1 MFICLRSNTRDQVT
15 VQVNVSGLLSCQHF
29 RTFWISWSNGD
40 IRIGTGI
47 DAILD
52 DKIQGASYLFIWCRY
67 MYGIGGDVGEYLLID
82 WYDPN
87 RISVKGLM
95 LDTAHSYM
103 GEFDVVSF
111 TGN

>member
-1 MFICLRSNTRDQVT
+1 M
-15 VQVNVSGLLSCQHF
+15 VSIHVHV
-29 RTFWISWSNGD
+29 
-40 IRIGTGI
+40 
-47 DAILD
+47 
-52 DKIQGASYLFIWCRY
+52 
-67 MYGIGGDVGEYLLID
+67 GGDVGEYLLID